1 VGLFHPIRSAKHR
14 LESGISTPE
23 YQVCQKQA
31 DKRQAACGSSRQHG
45 RKLVRE
51 RMRANTRNNDESDG
65 EGNSVEFESGCWHS
79 DSWIVEISGFASRD

>member
-1 VGLFHPIRSAKHR
+1 LQNTAA
-14 LESGISTPE
+14 ESGISTAE

-31 DKRQAACGSSRQHG
+31 DKRQAARGRSRQHG
-45 RKLVRE
+45 GKMVGE

-65 EGNSVEFESGCWHS
+65 EGNSVEFESGCRHS